1 MRSLILLSLSLLSA
15 VSFAEAE
22 YVVEGSKIE
31 RPEEAKQFAVCS
43 PFEVTDSE
51 ANLFFKLAVP
61 VAYQSEE
68 LIIGPC
74 SVYGTLKREAL
85 TARWEIYMGGA
96 LLFMKHR
103 KIHSGFTVAKSV
115 TPSWEEKSVVNL
127 TSPTCK
133 IIYRDKRGRLLIRFN
148 ES

>member
-96 LLFMKHR
+96 GVIYEAQKDPQWFYCGKKCCAKLGR
-103 KIHSGFTVAKSV
+103 KVCG
-115 TPSWEEKSVVNL
+115 
-127 TSPTCK
+127 
-133 IIYRDKRGRLLIRFN
+133 
-148 ES
+148 